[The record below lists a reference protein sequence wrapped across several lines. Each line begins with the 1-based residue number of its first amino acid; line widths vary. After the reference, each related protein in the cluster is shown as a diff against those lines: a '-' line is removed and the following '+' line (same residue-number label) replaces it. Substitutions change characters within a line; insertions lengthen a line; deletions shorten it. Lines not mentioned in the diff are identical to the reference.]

1 MGLVK
6 GNHWHTKFGRSSLC
20 IFQRQN
26 FTKFLTWNGCGG
38 PNCAK
43 NLEGF
48 FWGKNGQMARGIV
61 SSFAKLTIYYN
72 TFLMYNKAHGW
83 NFSSQGVG
91 TPSPPLFIEEV
102 WNPSSFLG
110 GIFSFSCG
118 HISKRRKGDLSW
130 GSNQVWPCILGMSW
144 TPFGLTQ
151 CKAWCEWYHEL
162 QHKVYKGEGSYTY
175 YWRKGE
181 RLQL

>member
-91 TPSPPLFIEEV
+91 TSSPPFLLRRFEIPPLFLEGYSHSHVVTFPKE
-102 WNPSSFLG
+102 G
-110 GIFSFSCG
+110 RG
-118 HISKRRKGDLSW
+118 
-130 GSNQVWPCILGMSW
+130 
-144 TPFGLTQ
+144 T
-151 CKAWCEWYHEL
+151 YHEAATKFDL
-162 QHKVYKGEGSYTY
+162 AFWECLGH
-175 YWRKGE
+175 
-181 RLQL
+181 LLA